1 MFYIDIDIAF
11 NLKILFMKK
20 ILILLL
26 MLPLITSAQIKL
38 YPKFAATYGTD
49 NLRVLAVNSDNL
61 QVFPVNSDTRYDYKY
76 ANFMFRTGLD
86 AKYKKF
92 TVYYDTKIWCNA
104 YGLKFDPHQAS
115 FELGVTYQVNDKIKI
130 NAHHTCLHPL
140 STDNGHTHDQ
150 LYGGGDVITVSYG
163 Y

>member
-26 MLPLITSAQIKL
+26 MLPLMASAQIKL

-104 YGLKFDPHQAS
+104 YGLKFDPHQAV
-115 FELGVTYQVNDKIKI
+115 FEVGATYQI
-130 NAHHTCLHPL
+130 NEKLKFTACHICRHPL
-140 STDNGHTHDQ
+140 SADNGTKHDG
-150 LYGGGDVITVSYG
+150 LYGGGNAITISYG